1 MNIEARSGPMPASQV
16 ALALALAAVVAGGVL
31 TALANLH
38 PESPVARPA
47 APGRVQSDSPGS
59 GLQGEWLRKT
69 PGWIASMQVPA
80 PAPALLDERPLVE
93 SREVAET
100 PRAQRLLT
108 DHIVDRY
115 RVDAFQAARVVTLA
129 YEVADEVKLDPLL
142 LLAVMSVESSFNTFA
157 QSVRGAQGLMQIRTQ
172 VHSERFEPF
181 GGSEAVFDPQV
192 NIRVGAELLRIHL
205 LREGS
210 TEAAL
215 KAYVGAARRPHDG
228 GYGARVLRARDV
240 LRGVA
245 EMPEDLVM
253 RVLPAAGVRGGVSP
267 ASS

>member
-1 MNIEARSGPMPASQV
+1 MDIEAGGERLHASQV
-16 ALALALAAVVAGGVL
+16 LLACALAAVVAACVL
-31 TALANLH
+31 WALATVNVA
-38 PESPVARPA
+38 SPAIRPTA
-47 APGRVQSDSPGS
+47 QGLSQSDLPRPGP
-59 GLQGEWLRKT
+59 QGEWLRKS
-69 PGWIASMQVPA
+69 PGWAAHLPA
-80 PAPALLDERPLVE
+80 PAPAEVPPLAEQRAVVE
-93 SREVAET
+93 I
-100 PRAQRLLT
+100 PRAQRRLT

-115 RVDAFQAARVVTLA
+115 QVDTAQAARVVALA

-157 QSVRGAQGLMQIRTQ
+157 QSARGAQGLMQIRTQ
-172 VHSERFEPF
+172 VHAERFEPF
-181 GGSEAVFDPQV
+181 GGSEAVFDPQA

-215 KAYVGAARRPHDG
+215 KAYVGAARRPHDS

-245 EMPEDLVM
+245 EAPEDLVM
-253 RVLPAAGVRGGVSP
+253 RVLPGASAREVVSP
-267 ASS
+267 SGS